1 MALLRLVAL
10 LAVPWLS
17 FSESLDGLSLDTRGL
32 AIEKEL
38 IQLDQKAEKA
48 EKTAETEKA
57 EKAEKTEETEKAEK
71 AEETEE
77 TETTKEQDDE
87 VDKVVKEVEK
97 VGKAHDFKSGIYFGK
112 HVPLKVIGAC
122 SILTLITYGWFAC
135 GFAGFFDKKDGYSA
149 FQAEKFTVA
158 WYYWTAAFLLWIA
171 MPLIMLIMA
180 KDATCEGGPPT
191 AGYVLYGFFLT
202 AHIALMIIAVNKS
215 PLKVAF
221 CDCSKDFFL
230 WGPILVF
237 FLILDHMDMAT
248 DALFVGSAAACTD
261 RISWQYQSSWEA
273 VPLVGGELAF
283 TIREL
288 NFSGLVLFCF
298 ISFVYIPQITGI
310 APFFALVTTALLA
323 VGMYLTLHWGSLAGL
338 IVLVVAL
345 GIYALLGW
353 FSKQWAVW
361 KQWCVNDEVSVALY
375 CGFGVFEQALTE
387 GQANE
392 RLIFVT
398 MTRLVFE
405 NLLQLW
411 LQTSF
416 FSLTFDF
423 TDSGAR
429 AKNVLSMI
437 ISLLVAASKI
447 PGLFKEL
454 RHGAGWA
461 KLTSG
466 FNCGAFMAWALIL
479 VVVFYAIVLVWIGV
493 RLIMT
498 YWCESHM
505 WGLTTGCVA
514 P

>member
-1 MALLRLVAL
+1 MAMLRLVAL
-10 LAVPWLS
+10 LAVTWLS
-17 FSESLDGLSLDTRGL
+17 STESEGLDGSGLEGLDGLGRGL

-38 IQLDQKAEKA
+38 IELDQKAEKVEKSEKA
-48 EKTAETEKA
+48 EEETEKTEKTEKA
-57 EKAEKTEETEKAEK
+57 EK
-71 AEETEE
+71 
-77 TETTKEQDDE
+77 TKEQEDEE

-97 VGKAHDFKSGIYFGK
+97 GGKEHDFKAGIYFGM
-112 HVPLKVIGAC
+112 HVPMKVIGAC
-122 SILTLITYGWFAC
+122 TVLTLIAYGWLAC
-135 GFAGFFDKKDGYSA
+135 GFAGLFDKKEGYSA
-149 FQAEKFTVA
+149 FQTEKFTVA

-171 MPLIMLIMA
+171 MPLTMLFLA
-180 KDATCEGGPPT
+180 KDATCEGGPPS
-191 AGYVLYGFFLT
+191 AGYVMYGLFLT
-202 AHIALMIIAVNKS
+202 AHVALMIIAVAKS
-215 PLKVAF
+215 PKKVSF

-248 DALFVGSAAACTD
+248 DAMFVGSAAACTD

-273 VPLVGGELAF
+273 IPWAGDELAF
-283 TIREL
+283 TIQEL

-298 ISFVYIPQITGI
+298 ISFVYIPQLTGQ
-310 APFFALVTTALLA
+310 APFFALITTTLCAF
-323 VGMYLTLHWGSLAGL
+323 GMYLTLHWGSLAGF
-338 IVLVVAL
+338 IAL
-345 GIYALLGW
+345 AVIFGGYALAGW
-353 FSKQWAVW
+353 FSKQWATW
-361 KQWCVNDEVSVALY
+361 KLYCVDDELSIALY

-423 TDSGAR
+423 TDGGAR
-429 AKNVLSMI
+429 VKNLLSMI
-437 ISLLVAASKI
+437 IGLLVAASKI
-447 PGLFKEL
+447 PDLFREL

-466 FNCGAFMAWALIL
+466 FNCGTLMAWVLL
-479 VVVFYAIVLVWIGV
+479 VVVVFYAIILVWISV
-493 RLIMT
+493 RLTMT

-505 WGLTTGCVA
+505 WGLTTGCL
-514 P
+514 PP

>member
-17 FSESLDGLSLDTRGL
+17 SSESGLESLESLESLGRGL

-48 EKTAETEKA
+48 EET
-57 EKAEKTEETEKAEK
+57 
-71 AEETEE
+71 EETEE
-77 TETTKEQDDE
+77 TEKTKEQDDEE

-97 VGKAHDFKSGIYFGK
+97 EGKEHNFKSGIYFGM
-112 HVPLKVIGAC
+112 HVPMKVIGAC
-122 SILTLITYGWFAC
+122 TGLVVIAYVWFVC
-135 GFAGFFDKKDGYSA
+135 GFAGLLDKKGGYSA
-149 FQAEKFTVA
+149 FQTEKYTVA
-158 WYYWTAAFLLWIA
+158 WYYWTAAFLHWIA
-171 MPLIMLIMA
+171 MPLTMLFLA
-180 KDATCEGGPPT
+180 KDATCEGGPPSI
-191 AGYVLYGFFLT
+191 GYVVYGCFLA
-202 AHIALMIIAVNKS
+202 AHIALMIIAKS
-215 PLKVAF
+215 KSQKKVAF

-237 FLILDHMDMAT
+237 FLILDHMDMVT
-248 DALFVGSAAACTD
+248 DAMFVGSAAACTD
-261 RISWQYQSSWEA
+261 RISWQYESSWEA
-273 VPLVGGELAF
+273 IPGASSELAF

-288 NFSGLVLFCF
+288 TFSGLALFCF
-298 ISFVYIPQITGI
+298 ISFAYIPQLTGQ
-310 APFFALVTTALLA
+310 APFFALITTTLLA
-323 VGMYLTLHWGSLAGL
+323 FGMYLTLHWGWLAGV
-338 IVLVVAL
+338 IVLVAVLANF
-345 GIYALLGW
+345 ALLGW

-387 GQANE
+387 GEANE

-398 MTRLVFE
+398 ITRLVFE

-423 TDSGAR
+423 TDGGAR
-429 AKNVLSMI
+429 MKNVSSMI
-437 ISLLVAASKI
+437 IGLLVAASKI
-447 PGLFKEL
+447 PGLFNEL

-466 FNCGAFMAWALIL
+466 FNCGALMAWVLVL
-479 VVVFYAIVLVWIGV
+479 VVVVYAIVLVWISV
-493 RLIMT
+493 RLVMT

-505 WGLTTGCVA
+505 WGLTTGCLA